1 MENNIVEGLFGLSP
15 WQVRQQQLA
24 AQQSWGDEA
33 ATAAGQSPGQIM
45 ARSYANM
52 GTGIGRIAGGMLGMV
67 DPMEEQAKLQQSV
80 MQGVDVQTPQGLRA
94 IAAKF
99 QSLNMPKQAM
109 IAAAKANEME
119 KTHQEMALK
128 NAQESLTLARANTEW
143 TKEQREKYSS
153 FGQQLIDMGLKP
165 GSPEFQAE
173 MKRYIEAQLTEKTK
187 PVGTRITNTVGKGDS
202 KYAEERLSGL
212 AKDMQAL
219 DKSATSAYKANKSLD
234 RFIEASKTG
243 TEGGAQPVIS
253 AAQNLLA
260 SFGYSPES
268 LKDVRVMEQAVGDI
282 LGTKMEELGAR
293 GLTDKDME
301 VLRQALPR
309 VNIDKNSRLEVAKI
323 VKKANDFTI
332 NEWENARSEE
342 ERIYPEIAGRVAK
355 PAWYKDWKKTNT
367 SIVGNTSGLPQ
378 GSKLIGKT
386 PEGKEVYQSPD
397 GKKWVQ

>member
-1 MENNIVEGLFGLSP
+1 MADNIVDGLFGISP
-15 WQVRQQQLA
+15 WQAQQQQRA
-24 AQQSWGDEA
+24 AIDA
-33 ATAAGQSPGQIM
+33 M
-45 ARSYANM
+45 ALQRAQLDPFQRASM
-52 GTGIGRIAGGMLGMV
+52 GMYQGGAQLGNIAGGMLGME
-67 DPMEEQAKLQQSV
+67 D
-80 MQGVDVQTPQGLRA
+80 
-94 IAAKF
+94 AAV
-99 QSLNMPKQAM
+99 AE
-109 IAAAKANEME
+109 AKARETALSGLDTSNPDAILQRAAQVQDPRLKM
-119 KTHQEMALK
+119 KLTQLAQQLKYQQQEIATK
-128 NAQESLTLARANTEW
+128 QAQESLTLARANTEW

-243 TEGGAQPVIS
+243 TEGGAQPIIS